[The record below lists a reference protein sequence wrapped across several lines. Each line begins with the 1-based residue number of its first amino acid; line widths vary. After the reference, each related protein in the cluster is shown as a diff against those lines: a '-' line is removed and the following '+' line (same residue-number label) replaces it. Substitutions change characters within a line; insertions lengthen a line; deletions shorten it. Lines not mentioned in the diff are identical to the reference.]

1 MTQSAKG
8 IKDRSHYGN
17 LLSLRTD
24 YPLTLVRQLHRANR
38 AGDHIDLRIGN
49 TGGMFSWAM
58 PKDLPT
64 EKGEKHLAVTQP
76 LHDWSYND
84 FQGTIGKGYGAGT
97 VTRLEKSPI
106 IVLENTPNKLSFT
119 RGDSKNAPVY
129 TMLKTNNGNYITF
142 IRGNDIPL
150 KVKTYSK
157 EHFKSVPLDS
167 IADLMDENTIA
178 TPKLDGTGAIAT
190 LGDKGIRVFGIRPD
204 KNGNPIEYTDYIG
217 GLRNLSIPEDIRG
230 LTLRSELVAQ
240 DQKGSNLPP
249 QYLSGLLNS
258 TLIKAASKKIED
270 GTQLRLA
277 PLAIVKE
284 NGLDDYNRNKVDE
297 IIQRLNLKQFFSI
310 PTYNKEEALKAV
322 EQMRT
327 GKHPLTKEGIVI
339 QRPGER
345 PIKAKLT
352 DDSDVVIRN
361 IFPAVTK
368 DNDNR
373 AGGFEYS
380 LPNGEQVVGRVGTGF
395 NHELLKDML
404 NNPKNYIGRTARI
417 KSLGQYDSG
426 AYRAP
431 SFISMKED

>member
-1 MTQSAKG
+1 MKAKG
-8 IKDRSHYGN
+8 IKDRSNYGN
-17 LLSLRTD
+17 LLALRTD
-24 YPLTLVRQLHRANR
+24 YPLTLVRQFHQTKRNNP
-38 AGDHIDLRIGN
+38 HIDLRIGN

-64 EKGEKHLAVTQP
+64 SKGEKHLAVTQP

-106 IVLENTPNKLSFT
+106 LVLENTPNKLSFT
-119 RGDSKNAPVY
+119 RGDTRNAPIY
-129 TMLKTNNGNYITF
+129 TMLKTANGNYITF

-157 EHFKSVPLDS
+157 EHFKSVPLSS
-167 IADLMDENTIA
+167 IADLMDDNTIA
-178 TPKLDGTGAIAT
+178 TPKLDGTGALAT

-204 KNGNPIEYTDYIG
+204 KQGNTIEYTDYIG
-217 GLRNLSIPEDIRG
+217 GLRNVNIPEDLRG
-230 LTLRSELVAQ
+230 LTLRSELIAESQGKVQ
-240 DQKGSNLPP
+240 PP

-258 TLIKAASKKIED
+258 TLIKAASNKIKD

-277 PLAIVKE
+277 PLAVVNE
-284 NGLDDYNRNKVDE
+284 DRDDYNRDRINQ
-297 IIQRLNLKQFFSI
+297 IINRLNLKQFFSI

-361 IFPAVTK
+361 IFPAITK
-368 DNDNR
+368 DGDNR

-380 LPNGEQVVGRVGTGF
+380 LPSGEQVVGRVGTGMD
-395 NHELLKDML
+395 HQLLKDML
-404 NNPKNYIGRTARI
+404 RNPSNYIGRTARI